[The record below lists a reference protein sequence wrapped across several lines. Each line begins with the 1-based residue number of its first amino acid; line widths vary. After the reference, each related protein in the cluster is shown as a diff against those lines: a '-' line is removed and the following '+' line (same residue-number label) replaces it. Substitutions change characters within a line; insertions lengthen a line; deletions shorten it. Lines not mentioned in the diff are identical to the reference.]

1 MPRTMNQLLDNITW
15 FTLTGPHEQY
25 ASGAKD
31 VRRYAPGFSPIIG
44 FADPARPDFDTLAA
58 YCQPDEHLYCP
69 QWKGEAPAGW
79 SIHVEKVMF
88 RMVWDEAMS
97 EVDAFPDATRL
108 GPQHAAAAFELAQ
121 LTNPGPF
128 GPRTIELG
136 EYFGWF
142 EDGRLAAMAGERMH
156 AGTLREVSG
165 ICTHPDFRG
174 RGLARRL
181 SLKLIHRVIKRGE
194 TPFLHVMGD
203 NPSARQLYRKMGF
216 RDYCETTARIISRC

>member
-1 MPRTMNQLLDNITW
+1 MHQTMNQLLDNITW
-15 FTLTGPHEQY
+15 FTLTGPHARY
-25 ASGAKD
+25 ASGAKNA
-31 VRRYAPGFSPIIG
+31 RRYTTGFSPIIG
-44 FADPARPDFDTLAA
+44 FADPADPDFDTLAA
-58 YCQPDEHLYCP
+58 YCQPDEQLYCP
-69 QWKGEAPAGW
+69 EWRGELPADW
-79 SIHVEKVMF
+79 RLHVEKVMF
-88 RMVWDEAMS
+88 RMVWDTATPA
-97 EVDAFPDATRL
+97 VDEFADAIRL
-108 GPQHAAAAFELAQ
+108 GPQHAAAALELAQ

-181 SLKLIHRVIKRGE
+181 TLKLIHRAMLRGE

-203 NPSARQLYRKMGF
+203 NTDARRLYQQMGF

>member
-1 MPRTMNQLLDNITW
+1 MHQTMNQLLDNITW
-15 FTLTGPHEQY
+15 HTLTGPHAQY

-31 VRRYAPGFSPIIG
+31 ARRYAAGFSPIIG

-58 YCQPDEHLYCP
+58 YCQPDEQLYCP
-69 QWKGEAPAGW
+69 EWKGEAPAGW
-79 SIHVEKVMF
+79 NIHVEKVMF
-88 RMVWDEAMS
+88 RMVWGEAMP
-97 EVDAFPDATRL
+97 ETDAFPEAIRL
-108 GPQHAAAAFELAQ
+108 GPQHAVAALELAQ

-128 GPRTIELG
+128 GLRTIEFG

-156 AGTLREVSG
+156 AGTLREISG

-181 SLKLIHRVIKRGE
+181 TLKLIYRAMQRGE

-203 NPSARQLYRKMGF
+203 NPNARRLYRKMGF
-216 RDYCETTARIISRC
+216 RDYRETTARIISRC